1 MKKKKKINGRKCNA
15 KFSVFCYVSFL
26 FYYIY
31 DSLMQPKEKKMNFTH
46 THTNK
51 TYNHK

>member
-1 MKKKKKINGRKCNA
+1 MGENA
-15 KFSVFCYVSFL
+15 MRILVLFLFCYVSFL

-46 THTNK
+46 
-51 TYNHK
+51 